1 MPDGLSEQT
10 LGQTLKM
17 TAGRLPCSDAVIEDG
32 LRWSWTELDARSD
45 AYARYFL
52 SCGIQCEQSVALMAH
67 MSARAVAILFGLMK
81 LGATPVMISPAL
93 NRDQVAFELARAQA
107 DVIIPFCEQALAS
120 IPEGFAVLSGEL
132 PEKAAA
138 VSDQQMAQAC
148 SRTDPRKSGI
158 VLFTSGTSSRPKAVF
173 LSQYQI
179 LNNARVHQ
187 GFLKVT
193 PTDRI
198 VAALPI
204 EHILGIMI
212 TVLVPL
218 VSGAAMC
225 ICSNR
230 HTSMVL
236 RTIERER
243 CTLLCGVPSM
253 FHTIAARMEAEHW
266 DVSSL
271 RIGLTGGAPCSRE
284 LFARIEERMGILLIS
299 TLGQTETSGG
309 FTCYDPMETQEE
321 RRTSVGIPSPHVEV
335 EIQNERGERL
345 QRGMDGEICVRGYL
359 VCGGYRGSPQS
370 TRALIDEKGWLHT
383 GDIGQMDS
391 RGIIRVTGR
400 MKDIIIRCGENISA
414 VQVGEVIEAC
424 PGVQECRVIGIPDEH
439 SGEELCACV
448 IRSGA
453 VSEEEIRRFTA
464 ERLESFKVP
473 RYIFF
478 FEAFARSNVGK
489 PIIGE
494 LKKEALRRLDSLQK

>member
-1 MPDGLSEQT
+1 MPDGLSGLT

-17 TAGRLPCSDAVIEDG
+17 TAGRTPCSDAVTEDG

-52 SCGIQCEQSVALMAH
+52 SCGIRREQDVALMAH
-67 MSARAVAILFGLMK
+67 TSAQTVAVLFGLMK
-81 LGATPVMISPAL
+81 IGATPVMISPAL
-93 NRDQVAFELARAQA
+93 NREQVAFELNRAQA
-107 DVIIPFCEQALAS
+107 DVIIPLCDQARES
-120 IPEGFAVLSGEL
+120 IPEGFSVLSGEL
-132 PEKAAA
+132 PEEAAA
-138 VSDQQMAQAC
+138 LSDQQLAQAC
-148 SRTDPRKSGI
+148 SRTDPRKSGM

-173 LSQYQI
+173 LSQYQM

-193 PTDRI
+193 PEDRI

-212 TVLVPL
+212 TVLLPL

-253 FHTIAARMEAEHW
+253 FHTIVARLEAERW

-284 LFARIEERMGILLIS
+284 LFARIEQRLGILLIS
-299 TLGQTETSGG
+299 TLGQTETTGG
-309 FTCYDPMETQEE
+309 FTCYDPRETQEE
-321 RRTSVGIPSPHVEV
+321 RRTSVGVSSPHVEV
-335 EIQNERGERL
+335 EIQNARGERL
-345 QRGMDGEICVRGYL
+345 PQGMDGEICVRGYL

-383 GDIGQMDS
+383 GDVGQMDS

-414 VQVGEVIEAC
+414 VQVAEAIEAC

-448 IRSGA
+448 LRSGD
-453 VSEEEIRRFTA
+453 VSEETIRSFVA
-464 ERLESFKVP
+464 ARLESFKVP
-473 RYIFF
+473 RYMFF
-478 FEAFARSNVGK
+478 FDSFARSSVGK
-489 PIIGE
+489 PIVAE
-494 LKKEALRRLDSLQK
+494 LKKEALRRLDSLQR